1 MIGIGKEKENIMKK
15 KLFLLMT
22 ALVTFFALTACSS
35 EPFVLKDTEV
45 TYMTDEEIDAVQ
57 TFGDYKNAMKSLS
70 DSYVADFNE
79 LVEQLPEDY
88 QEAIKEETGDLEQ
101 LMADQQAA
109 LEVSMA
115 GIPDTEALPV
125 ESKESM
131 LSTLKTMRDQ
141 LKSTMQDLR
150 DSAVE
155 ELNQ

>member
-1 MIGIGKEKENIMKK
+1 MKK

-45 TYMTDEEIDAVQ
+45 TYMTDEEIAAIQ

-88 QEAIKEETGDLEQ
+88 QEAIKEEAGDLEQ

-109 LEVSMA
+109 LEESMA
-115 GIPDTEALPV
+115 DIPDTEAIPV

-141 LKSTMQDLR
+141 LKSTMQDIR